1 MNKNKFIDCVTFFDN
16 NFMFDFRYNVM
27 KNYVDKFVICES
39 LYDHR
44 NNKKGVNFDPEKKY
58 INDPQ
63 ILHIVVE
70 KPFPKNTNAWQNQA
84 IQRDYIIKKLNFAED
99 NDFIF
104 FSDPDEILNPEV
116 LKNFDLKK
124 KYGIFLQRF
133 FNYKFNIFNPY
144 ESPWEGTKV
153 CKKKNLK
160 SIDFMREKV
169 RKKNLRYKFY
179 RFDKEKN
186 IQIFENAGWHF
197 NNVMSPEKISKKLK
211 TFAHNEFSSEE
222 FSSVETIRN
231 KINAKVDLFNRNEKY
246 EVVRIDESFPKYLL
260 DNLLKFKDY
269 YKNYIK
275 SIYEKNL
282 STLK

>member
-1 MNKNKFIDCVTFFDN
+1 MGKKIDCITFFDN

-44 NNKKGVNFDPEKKY
+44 NNKKGVNFDPDKKY

-222 FSSVETIRN
+222 FSSVETIRK

-269 YKNYIK
+269 IAN
-275 SIYEKNL
+275 
-282 STLK
+282 

>member
-1 MNKNKFIDCVTFFDN
+1 MGKKIDCITFFDN

-27 KNYVDKFVICES
+27 KNYIDKFVICES

-124 KYGIFLQRF
+124 KYGIFLQKF

-197 NNVMSPEKISKKLK
+197 NNVMSPEQISKKLK

-222 FSSVETIRN
+222 FSSVETIRK

-246 EVVRIDESFPKYLL
+246 EVVRIDEGFPKYLL

-269 YKNYIK
+269 IAN
-275 SIYEKNL
+275 
-282 STLK
+282 

>member
-1 MNKNKFIDCVTFFDN
+1 MGKKIDCITFFDN
-16 NFMFDFRYNVM
+16 NFIFDFRYNVM

-44 NNKKGVNFDPEKKY
+44 NNKKGVNFDPDKKY

-246 EVVRIDESFPKYLL
+246 EVVRIDEGFPKYLL

-269 YKNYIK
+269 IAN
-275 SIYEKNL
+275 
-282 STLK
+282 

>member
-1 MNKNKFIDCVTFFDN
+1 MGKKIDCITFFDN

-44 NNKKGVNFDPEKKY
+44 NNKKGVNFDPDKKY

-197 NNVMSPEKISKKLK
+197 NNVMSPENISKKLK
-211 TFAHNEFSSEE
+211 TFAHKEFSSEE

-246 EVVRIDESFPKYLL
+246 EVVRIDEGFPKYLL

-269 YKNYIK
+269 IAN
-275 SIYEKNL
+275 
-282 STLK
+282 

>member
-1 MNKNKFIDCVTFFDN
+1 MGKKIDCITFFDN

-44 NNKKGVNFDPEKKY
+44 NNKKGINFDPEKKY

-222 FSSVETIRN
+222 FSSVETIRK

-246 EVVRIDESFPKYLL
+246 EVVRIDEGFPKYLL

-269 YKNYIK
+269 IAN
-275 SIYEKNL
+275 
-282 STLK
+282 

>member
-1 MNKNKFIDCVTFFDN
+1 
-16 NFMFDFRYNVM
+16 M

-84 IQRDYIIKKLNFAED
+84 IQRDYIIKKLNFAEE

-246 EVVRIDESFPKYLL
+246 EVVRIDEGFPKYLL

-269 YKNYIK
+269 IAN
-275 SIYEKNL
+275 
-282 STLK
+282 

>member
-1 MNKNKFIDCVTFFDN
+1 MGKKIDCITFFDN
-16 NFMFDFRYNVM
+16 NFMFDFRYKVM

-153 CKKKNLK
+153 CKKKDLK
-160 SIDFMREKV
+160 SINFMREKV

-222 FSSVETIRN
+222 FSSVETIRK

-246 EVVRIDESFPKYLL
+246 EVVRIDEGFPKYLL

-269 YKNYIK
+269 IAN
-275 SIYEKNL
+275 
-282 STLK
+282 

>member
-1 MNKNKFIDCVTFFDN
+1 MGKKIDCITFFDN

-169 RKKNLRYKFY
+169 RKKNLKYKFY

-222 FSSVETIRN
+222 FSSVETIRK

-246 EVVRIDESFPKYLL
+246 EVVRIDEGFPKYLL

-269 YKNYIK
+269 IAN
-275 SIYEKNL
+275 
-282 STLK
+282 

>member
-1 MNKNKFIDCVTFFDN
+1 MGKKIDCITFFDN
-16 NFMFDFRYNVM
+16 NFIFDFRYNVM

-246 EVVRIDESFPKYLL
+246 EVVRIDEGFPKYLL

-269 YKNYIK
+269 IAN
-275 SIYEKNL
+275 
-282 STLK
+282 

>member
-1 MNKNKFIDCVTFFDN
+1 MGKKIDCITFFDN

-124 KYGIFLQRF
+124 KYGIFLQKF

-260 DNLLKFKDY
+260 DNLLKFRDY
-269 YKNYIK
+269 IAN
-275 SIYEKNL
+275 
-282 STLK
+282 

>member
-1 MNKNKFIDCVTFFDN
+1 MEKIIDCITFFDN
-16 NFMFDFRYNVM
+16 NFIFDFRYNVM
-27 KNYVDKFVICES
+27 KKYVDKFVICES

-44 NNKKGVNFDPEKKY
+44 NNKKGINFDPEKKY
-58 INDPQ
+58 INDSK
-63 ILHIVVE
+63 IIHIVLE

-246 EVVRIDESFPKYLL
+246 EVVRIDEGFPKYLL

-269 YKNYIK
+269 IAN
-275 SIYEKNL
+275 
-282 STLK
+282 

>member
-1 MNKNKFIDCVTFFDN
+1 MGKKIDCITFFDN

-44 NNKKGVNFDPEKKY
+44 NNKKGINFDPEKKY

-222 FSSVETIRN
+222 FSSVDTIRN

-246 EVVRIDESFPKYLL
+246 EVVRIDEGFPKYLL

-269 YKNYIK
+269 IAN
-275 SIYEKNL
+275 
-282 STLK
+282 

>member
-1 MNKNKFIDCVTFFDN
+1 MGKKIDCITFFDN

-222 FSSVETIRN
+222 FSSVETIRK

-246 EVVRIDESFPKYLL
+246 EVVKIDEGFPKYLL

-269 YKNYIK
+269 IAN
-275 SIYEKNL
+275 
-282 STLK
+282 

>member
-1 MNKNKFIDCVTFFDN
+1 MEKIIDCITFFDN
-16 NFMFDFRYNVM
+16 NFIFDFRYNVM
-27 KNYVDKFVICES
+27 KKYVDKFVICES

-44 NNKKGVNFDPEKKY
+44 NNKKGINFDPEKKY
-58 INDPQ
+58 INDSK
-63 ILHIVVE
+63 IIHIVLE

-84 IQRDYIIKKLNFAED
+84 IQRDYIIKKLNFAKD
-99 NDFIF
+99 NDYIF
-104 FSDPDEILNPEV
+104 FSDPDEILNPEI

-153 CKKKNLK
+153 CKKKDLK
-160 SIDFMREKV
+160 SINFMREKV

-186 IQIFENAGWHF
+186 IEIFEDAGWHF
-197 NNVMSPEKISKKLK
+197 NNVMPPEMISKKLK
-211 TFAHNEFSSEE
+211 TFAHNEYSSEE
-222 FSSVETIRN
+222 FSSVETIRA
-231 KINAKVDLFNRNEKY
+231 KINEKVDLFNRNEKY
-246 EVVRIDESFPKYLL
+246 EVVKIDEGFPKYLL

-269 YKNYIK
+269 IA
-275 SIYEKNL
+275 S
-282 STLK
+282 

>member
-1 MNKNKFIDCVTFFDN
+1 MGKKIDCITFFDN
-16 NFMFDFRYNVM
+16 NFIFDFRYNVM

-133 FNYKFNIFNPY
+133 FNYKFNIFNSY
-144 ESPWEGTKV
+144 ESPWEGTRV

-197 NNVMSPEKISKKLK
+197 NNVMSPENISKKLK
-211 TFAHNEFSSEE
+211 TFAHKEFSSEE

-269 YKNYIK
+269 IAN
-275 SIYEKNL
+275 
-282 STLK
+282 

>member
-1 MNKNKFIDCVTFFDN
+1 
-16 NFMFDFRYNVM
+16 MFDFRYKVM

-44 NNKKGVNFDPEKKY
+44 NNKKRVNFDPEKKY

-160 SIDFMREKV
+160 SINFMREKV

-246 EVVRIDESFPKYLL
+246 EVVRIDESFPKYLQ

-269 YKNYIK
+269 IAN
-275 SIYEKNL
+275 
-282 STLK
+282 

>member
-1 MNKNKFIDCVTFFDN
+1 M
-16 NFMFDFRYNVM
+16 
-27 KNYVDKFVICES
+27 
-39 LYDHR
+39 
-44 NNKKGVNFDPEKKY
+44 
-58 INDPQ
+58 
-63 ILHIVVE
+63 IL
-70 KPFPKNTNAWQNQA
+70 F
-84 IQRDYIIKKLNFAED
+84 
-99 NDFIF
+99 F

-124 KYGIFLQRF
+124 KYGIFLQKF

-222 FSSVETIRN
+222 FSSVETIRK

-246 EVVRIDESFPKYLL
+246 EVVRIDEGFPKYLL

-269 YKNYIK
+269 IAN
-275 SIYEKNL
+275 
-282 STLK
+282 

>member
-1 MNKNKFIDCVTFFDN
+1 MGKKIDCITFFDN

-84 IQRDYIIKKLNFAED
+84 IQRDYIIKKLNFAEE

-269 YKNYIK
+269 IAN
-275 SIYEKNL
+275 
-282 STLK
+282 

>member
-1 MNKNKFIDCVTFFDN
+1 MGKKIDCITFFDN
-16 NFMFDFRYNVM
+16 NFMFDFRYKVM

-133 FNYKFNIFNPY
+133 FNYKFNLFNPY

-222 FSSVETIRN
+222 FSSVDTIRN

-246 EVVRIDESFPKYLL
+246 EVVRIDESFPKYLQ

-269 YKNYIK
+269 IVN
-275 SIYEKNL
+275 
-282 STLK
+282 

>member
-1 MNKNKFIDCVTFFDN
+1 MGKKIDCITFFDN

-44 NNKKGVNFDPEKKY
+44 NNKKGINFDPEKKY

-84 IQRDYIIKKLNFAED
+84 IQRDYIIKKLNFAEE

-116 LKNFDLKK
+116 LKNFFLKK

-246 EVVRIDESFPKYLL
+246 EVVRIDEGFPKYLL

-269 YKNYIK
+269 IA
-275 SIYEKNL
+275 S
-282 STLK
+282 

>member
-1 MNKNKFIDCVTFFDN
+1 MGKKIDCITFFDN

-44 NNKKGVNFDPEKKY
+44 NNKKGINFDPEKKY

-222 FSSVETIRN
+222 FSSVETIRK

-246 EVVRIDESFPKYLL
+246 EVVRIDEGFPKYLL
-260 DNLLKFKDY
+260 ENLLKFRDY
-269 YKNYIK
+269 IAN
-275 SIYEKNL
+275 
-282 STLK
+282 